1 MSIDYLIT
9 EHAYIYS
16 FQETALESH
25 VNTRGLNFQ
34 RSSEGPGSKSC
45 CPSFL
50 SSLSFYRVR
59 RRDHWGG
66 INTINVKKLSCF
78 FYFFCLVE
86 LKICWALAQTNFFSY
101 QVASASHETSCRRRE
116 ESNPRPPA
124 STLAYIYI
132 DSKQESCG
140 FSFFFLA
147 CLLSL

>member
-1 MSIDYLIT
+1 MHIFTLSRKQLW
-9 EHAYIYS
+9 S
-16 FQETALESH
+16 LESH

-78 FYFFCLVE
+78 FYFFLGRIKDM
-86 LKICWALAQTNFFSY
+86 LSAAQTNSFSY

-132 DSKQESCG
+132 YIYIYIDSKQESCG